1 MPNPPPGRLRPR
13 LTLHVK
19 RKMSDT
25 AGSPGVSTT
34 LQAVKERITSNQAL
48 SAFLLYLALSIL
60 IFGRHAVR
68 YPSVACVCGVSND
81 PGSYMWAF
89 VWWPHALVH
98 GLNPFFTHYLWTSS
112 GVNVAQG
119 AMVPTAALLMF
130 PVTELFGPVVTY
142 NALSILGPAL
152 GAFTTFLLC
161 RRLIDKPLPALAAGY
176 LFGFSSYEI
185 LRMTGN
191 LNLVLTFLIPLMV
204 LVALRRLDGELSR
217 RVYIPLMAA
226 LFLMQAGF
234 STEQLG
240 ECVLLGG
247 VMLIAGLVVASR
259 TRRGA
264 VVRLLVDTILAGFL
278 ALAVGAPFFYY
289 ALFAPGFPTGSPT
302 YSDQYGLNV
311 LSFFVPESISALGH
325 NTFAALSFT
334 FEGSGGYFSLPL
346 VLAFMA
352 WLANP
357 RPRRKLAIMVG
368 VGTVVSLIGA
378 FGSHLRIAGF
388 QTIPLPFQ
396 WVNEVRGFNELAN
409 SRLVLFT
416 GLAVSIGLAAWLSS
430 PSQGKPSLWWRWA
443 VIAVGVV
450 LLFPDVTYPSF
461 DATINNP
468 PFFSTHLYRRYLR
481 PGETVLVLPFGGN
494 DMSMLWQAEDG
505 FSYYMPEGY
514 ISSLVPEPLNAVPAV
529 GQMLGNEAPSA
540 PALREYIS
548 AHYVS
553 HIVVDP
559 SRGGPWTALLASMG
573 LRGQSVGGI
582 VLYAIPHAP
591 RVAARRPD
599 LTRPGPRQRRQAGC
613 CDPPRRSPS
622 PSGETSR
629 PLQNPKPGTAPA
641 PPQGRSGA
649 GGWDRP
655 RRPSSHVQHVG

>member
-1 MPNPPPGRLRPR
+1 MISQLKTLPAHSFLRN
-13 LTLHVK
+13 TL
-19 RKMSDT
+19 R
-25 AGSPGVSTT
+25 STG
-34 LQAVKERITSNQAL
+34 ERVTSHQKL
-48 SAFLLYLALSIL
+48 SAFLLYLALSIV

-68 YPSVACVCGVSND
+68 YPSAACVCGVSND

-89 VWWPHALVH
+89 VWWPHALIH
-98 GLNPFFTHYLWTSS
+98 GLNPFVTHYLWTPS

-119 AMVPTAALLMF
+119 AMVPTAAFLMF

-142 NALSILGPAL
+142 NALCILAPAL

-161 RRLIDKPLPALAAGY
+161 RRLIDRPLPALAAGY

-204 LVALRRLDGELSR
+204 LVALRRLDSELSR

-247 VMLIAGLVVASR
+247 AMLIAGLIVASR
-259 TRRGA
+259 TQRVA

-289 ALFAPGFPTGSPT
+289 ALLAPGFPTGNPS

-311 LSFFVPESISALGH
+311 LNFFVPESVTALGH
-325 NTFAALSFT
+325 EVFLPLSST
-334 FEGSGGYFSLPL
+334 FEGGGGYFSLPL

-352 WLANP
+352 WIANP
-357 RPRRKLAIMVG
+357 RQRRKLAILVG

-388 QTIPLPFQ
+388 QTISLPFQ
-396 WVNEVRGFNELAN
+396 WVNEVRGFNDLAN
-409 SRLVLFT
+409 SRFVLFT
-416 GLAVSIGLAAWLSS
+416 GLAVSIGLAAWLST
-430 PSQGKPSLWWRWA
+430 PSRGKSWRWA

-450 LLFPDVTYPSF
+450 LLFPEVTYPSF
-461 DATINNP
+461 DATVNNP

-514 ISSLVPEPLNAVPAV
+514 ISSLVPTPFDAVPAV
-529 GQMLGNEAPSA
+529 GQLLGNIAPSA
-540 PALREYIS
+540 PALKEYIS

-553 HIVVDP
+553 HIVIDP
-559 SRGGPWTALLASMG
+559 SRGGPWIPLLAALG
-573 LRGQSVGGI
+573 LRGQDVGGI
-582 VLYAIPHAP
+582 LLYT
-591 RVAARRPD
+591 VAH
-599 LTRPGPRQRRQAGC
+599 
-613 CDPPRRSPS
+613 PPAVHI
-622 PSGETSR
+622 G
-629 PLQNPKPGTAPA
+629 
-641 PPQGRSGA
+641 
-649 GGWDRP
+649 
-655 RRPSSHVQHVG
+655 